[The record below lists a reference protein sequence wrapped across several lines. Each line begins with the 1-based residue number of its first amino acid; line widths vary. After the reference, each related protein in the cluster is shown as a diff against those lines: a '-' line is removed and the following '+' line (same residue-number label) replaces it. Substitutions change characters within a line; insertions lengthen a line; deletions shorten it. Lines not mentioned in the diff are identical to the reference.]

1 MDFKKIFK
9 GALALGLVGSS
20 LSFGQF
26 SEVASAQ
33 EEEVSIEVWLT
44 PQFMGVNSADEEGAD
59 YDSFHKE
66 AAARFQEEYPNVNI
80 DIQVIPGSDRDSELS
95 VALQTDTLPD
105 VFFDSSFVLSQWAHE
120 GVLAPLDD
128 AIDEESRSDIP
139 ETIWDNVMINDQTY
153 MYPFNHNVGTL
164 VYNADMF
171 REAGLEDYIGDEHGY
186 ATWTMED
193 YNTILETL
201 REYLPEGQSPMS
213 LFALDTQGDTWNLNW
228 LRMYGN
234 EFWGEDGQLIVNE
247 ENGVQALQ
255 QLVDWKDAGYTNAG
269 PESVS
274 SNDMNA
280 LFQNQQVAIS
290 FTNSILFNNMFN
302 SMANGEIQEF
312 DARLALNPSANE
324 DPIAFT
330 YVLSSVV
337 FNTGTEAEVQAA
349 KDFVQFYSSDEE
361 LTKASA
367 QGIPVR
373 DSVAESLSSEDYP
386 FLEANQEITAEVY
399 NFSNNT
405 PGYAQLRNLLY
416 PELQA
421 AFTGA
426 KTPQE
431 AMDSYVEQ
439 GNAAIQSETESSAV
453 LQE

>member
-9 GALALGLVGSS
+9 GALALGLLGSS

-26 SEVASAQ
+26 TEVAQAQ
-33 EEEVSIEVWLT
+33 EDVTIDVWLT
-44 PQFMGVNSADEEGAD
+44 PQFMGVKSADEEGAD

-66 AAARFQEEYPNVNI
+66 AAARFQEQYPNVNVE
-80 DIQVIPGSDRDSELS
+80 IQVIPGSDRDSQLS

-120 GVLAPLDD
+120 GVLEPLDD
-128 AIDEESRSDIP
+128 IVDEDSRADIP

-153 MYPFNHNVGTL
+153 MYPFSHNVGTL

-171 REAGLEDYIGDEHGY
+171 REAGLEDYIGEEHGY

-193 YNTILETL
+193 YEHILATL
-201 REYLPEGQSPMS
+201 QENLPGGQSPMG

-228 LRMYGN
+228 LRMFGN
-234 EFWGEDGQLIVNE
+234 EFWGEDGQIIANE

-255 QLVDWKDAGYTNAG
+255 KLVEWKDAGYTNQGA
-269 PESVS
+269 ESVS

-290 FTNSILFNNMFN
+290 FTSSILFTNMFN
-302 SMANGEIQEF
+302 SMANGEIPEF
-312 DARLALNPSANE
+312 DARLALNPSATE

-337 FNTGTEAEVQAA
+337 FNTGSEAEVQAA
-349 KDFVQFYSSDEE
+349 KDFVQFYSSDED
-361 LTKASA
+361 LVQTSS
-367 QGIPVR
+367 QGVPVR
-373 DSVAESLSSEDYP
+373 DSVSESLSAEEFP
-386 FLEANQEITAEVY
+386 FLEAKQEISAEVY

-405 PGYAQLRNLLY
+405 PGYSQLRNLLY

-431 AMDSYVEQ
+431 ALDSYVEQ
-439 GNAAIQSETESSAV
+439 GNATIQSESESSAI
-453 LQE
+453 LE